1 MVRDLT
7 VQKQMDDLVI
17 GTFGRSIY
25 VLDDY
30 SPLRNATAELM
41 QKEATL
47 FPAKP
52 GLSFIPQNRGGDLG
66 TSHFTAQNPP
76 VGVQIT
82 YNLANGYTTK
92 RAERQRRERA
102 AIARGETPPY
112 PTPEVLR
119 AEAEEEAP
127 AIVIS
132 IADASG
138 KVIRRMEEPATRG
151 LHRFTWDMRAQ
162 SSNLPVAPPA

>member
-1 MVRDLT
+1 
-7 VQKQMDDLVI
+7 
-17 GTFGRSIY
+17 
-25 VLDDY
+25 
-30 SPLRNATAELM
+30 
-41 QKEATL
+41 L
-47 FPAKP
+47 FPSRP

-66 TSHFTAQNPP
+66 TAHFTAANPP
-76 VGVQIT
+76 VGVDIT

-92 RAERQRRERA
+92 RSERQRRERA

-127 AIVIS
+127 AIVLS

-138 KVIRRMEEPATRG
+138 KVVRRMEEPATRG
-151 LHRFTWDMRAQ
+151 LHRVTWDLRAQ
-162 SSNLPVAPPA
+162 SINLPAAPIAAIGGGRGGRGGAGGGAGGGGEPV